1 MWILCFSCPYKAI
14 WLHVITY
21 SMSILDLLG
30 GLEHV
35 LCFHSI
41 GKFIIP
47 TDEVHHFSEG
57 VGWNH
62 QPGDHWKSFSSLIY
76 PWIAWWIVPSF
87 FGSRLPFRVNLHS
100 PMGFPMGFP
109 FSHGFP
115 MVFPWF
121 SIFLWF
127 YYGFP
132 MVSYGF
138 PMVFHFPMVF
148 LWFSHSFPMVFPWF
162 SMFLWF
168 SYGFPHEILVISMST
183 LESPGSSR
191 FGLHSWPRCDGQSRC
206 WWFGTNIAIMVYR
219 WYNIYIYM
227 LGIENGHL

>member
-127 YYGFP
+127 SYGFP
-132 MVSYGF
+132 IVFLWFSDGFPCSYGF
-138 PMVFHFPMVF
+138 PMDFPMKSSLF
-148 LWFSHSFPMVFPWF
+148 LCQPWSRQDPVDLDSIPGPDATASHGV
-162 SMFLWF
+162 
-168 SYGFPHEILVISMST
+168 GG
-183 LESPGSSR
+183 LE
-191 FGLHSWPRCDGQSRC
+191 L
-206 WWFGTNIAIMVYR
+206 T
-219 WYNIYIYM
+219 
-227 LGIENGHL
+227 

>member
-1 MWILCFSCPYKAI
+1 
-14 WLHVITY
+14 
-21 SMSILDLLG
+21 
-30 GLEHV
+30 LEHV
-35 LCFHSI
+35 LFFHSA

-87 FGSRLPFRVNLHS
+87 FGSRLPFRVNLHF

-121 SIFLWF
+121 SC
-127 YYGFP
+127 
-132 MVSYGF
+132 
-138 PMVFHFPMVF
+138 
-148 LWFSHSFPMVFPWF
+148 
-162 SMFLWF
+162 
-168 SYGFPHEILVISMST
+168 GFPHEILVISMST
-183 LESPGSSR
+183 LQSSPGSSR
-191 FGLHSWPRCDGQSRC
+191 FGLHSWPRCDGHGPR
-206 WWFGTNIAIMVYR
+206 
-219 WYNIYIYM
+219 
-227 LGIENGHL
+227 GHGVFFFSVSLCIILFILVGLELT